1 MPKIRDVSLC
11 YNININSKIGK
22 EMPRK
27 PRLDMAGFPHIV
39 NRGIERSNE
48 DKEKFLHIVYKV
60 NLHD

>member
-1 MPKIRDVSLC
+1 
-11 YNININSKIGK
+11 
-22 EMPRK
+22 MPRK